1 MDKTGKIYLIAD
13 PHFNHDRDFIYKPR
27 GFNSVEEMNEALIE
41 RWNKVVTEYDDVYVL
56 GDFFL
61 GTDEKFI
68 KETIGKLNG
77 FITLIRGNHD
87 TDAKMH
93 LYRNHGFVYD
103 TADAKFLKYKK
114 RTFFL
119 SHYPTLTSDLQTE
132 PSKYV
137 YNLFGHTHSQ
147 DKFYMGRPYM
157 YNVAADAHD
166 CTPVCIDTIIAD
178 INEKIKEHKEMRDA
192 LMKGEKISF

>member
-1 MDKTGKIYLIAD
+1 MDNGKIYFIAD
-13 PHFNHDRDFIYKPR
+13 PHLNHDRDFIYKPR
-27 GFNSVEEMNEALIE
+27 GFNSVEEMNEAIIE
-41 RWNKVVTEYDDVYVL
+41 RWNSVVGEDDDVYVL

-68 KETIGKLNG
+68 KDTILKLHG
-77 FITLIRGNHD
+77 FIHVIRGNHD

-93 LYRNHGFVYD
+93 IYRGGHTYEVL
-103 TADAKFLKYKK
+103 DAKFLKYKK
-114 RTFFL
+114 KMFFL
-119 SHYPTLTSDLQTE
+119 SHYPTLTSELQTE
-132 PSKYV
+132 PEKYV
-137 YNLFGHTHSQ
+137 YNLFGHTHSK